1 VFSIDGDQNVRG
13 FAVREEATVKLDPKQ
28 RYLINPGSVG
38 QPRDRNPAAACLIL
52 DTEKRTV
59 QFLRVEYDVAKTQA
73 SILKAGL
80 PAILANRLEY
90 GT

>member
-1 VFSIDGDQNVRG
+1 VRG
-13 FAVREEATVKLDPKQ
+13 FAVREEATVKLDPRQ

-59 QFLRVEYDVAKTQA
+59 QFMRVEYDVQKTQA
-73 SILKAGL
+73 TILKAGL
-80 PAILANRLEY
+80 PAILANRLTF